1 MWTVNFKYTCYALNY
16 NLNIIES
23 NHNLDQGRSHV
34 EAWGGRGPC
43 KKKKI
48 SIRL

>member
-23 NHNLDQGRSHV
+23 DHNLD
-34 EAWGGRGPC
+34 
-43 KKKKI
+43 KLFI
-48 SIRL
+48 